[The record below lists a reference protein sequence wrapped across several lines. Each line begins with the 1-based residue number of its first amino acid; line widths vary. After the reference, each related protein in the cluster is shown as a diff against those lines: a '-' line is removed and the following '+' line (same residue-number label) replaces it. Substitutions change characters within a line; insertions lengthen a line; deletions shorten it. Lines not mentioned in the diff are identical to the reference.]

1 MQQFDD
7 GVHPISFN
15 SRSLLPAEKNYDAHD
30 KELAGMIFGFK
41 CGRQYFLGA
50 QHPIQVHTNHKN
62 LQYFKEP
69 QKITGQQA
77 WWMEF
82 LQDFNYHIEHIP
94 GTINTIAD
102 LLSCRKD
109 LNKGVD
115 SDLPRIL
122 LPDTLFL
129 QKTFLKDNKNLR
141 RNILWQIH
149 DSPAGGHPGIANT
162 WELVRHHYEGPR
174 LWDFVKQYV
183 KGCHWTGSVL
193 KSSCWTDKRLAT
205 GLDWT
210 GWQLDCS
217 CQLPLNVTSPVASC
231 RVYWV

>member
-94 GTINTIAD
+94 GTMNTIAD

-193 KSSCWTDKRLAT
+193 KSSCWTDKLKKN
-205 GLDWT
+205 
-210 GWQLDCS
+210 QS
-217 CQLPLNVTSPVASC
+217 
-231 RVYWV
+231 